1 MTTSPAEPAGR
12 TLLDAVAVMD
22 RLRSP
27 GGCPWDAEQ
36 THASLAPYAVE
47 EAHELA
53 EVAETGDRDALV
65 EELGDL
71 LLQVLFHARV
81 GTEGT
86 LGAPFDID
94 DVAATLIAKLVR
106 RHPHVFADGAAST
119 PDEVNQRWDE
129 IKATEKPRSSVLEG
143 IPAALPALARAQKV
157 LSRAERAG
165 IDLHPVAADRAS
177 SDPDPEPD
185 PGPHP
190 APTATTLAGAAA
202 DPVPH
207 PHPTGPVGSVA
218 DDLLAAVRRAR
229 TEGIDAEAALR
240 SRIRDVEATV
250 HAAEAARS

>member
-1 MTTSPAEPAGR
+1 MPDSLTSPPERPGR

-53 EVAETGDRDALV
+53 EVAESGDRDALV

-106 RHPHVFADGAAST
+106 RHPHVFADGDAST
-119 PDEVNQRWDE
+119 PDEVNRRWDE
-129 IKATEKPRSSVLEG
+129 IKATEKLRSSVLEG
-143 IPAALPALARAQKV
+143 IPASLPALARAQKV

-165 IDLHPVAADRAS
+165 IEL
-177 SDPDPEPD
+177 
-185 PGPHP
+185 
-190 APTATTLAGAAA
+190 AAA
-202 DPVPH
+202 DAFPSTAPA
-207 PHPTGPVGSVA
+207 PSAPAAPSTAPAPSAPASDSAPSVA

-229 TEGIDAEAALR
+229 AEGVDAEAALR
-240 SRIRDVEATV
+240 GRIRELEAGV
-250 HAAEAARS
+250 RAAEAPPR

>member
-1 MTTSPAEPAGR
+1 MPDSVPDSSTSPVEPAGR

-65 EELGDL
+65 EELGDV

-106 RHPHVFADGAAST
+106 RHPHVFADGDAST
-119 PDEVNQRWDE
+119 PDEVNRRWDE

-143 IPAALPALARAQKV
+143 IPATLPALARVQKV
-157 LSRAERAG
+157 LARAERAG
-165 IDLHPVAADRAS
+165 IDVAPAPAGPAGS
-177 SDPDPEPD
+177 AHTTP
-185 PGPHP
+185 PGP
-190 APTATTLAGAAA
+190 AT
-202 DPVPH
+202 
-207 PHPTGPVGSVA
+207 SVA

-229 TEGIDAEAALR
+229 AEGIDAEAALR
-240 SRIRDVEATV
+240 SRIRDLEATV
-250 HAAEAARS
+250 RAAEAAP

>member
-1 MTTSPAEPAGR
+1 MPDSLPDPTTSPGEPAGR

-53 EVAETGDRDALV
+53 EVAEAGDRDALV
-65 EELGDL
+65 EELGDV

-86 LGAPFDID
+86 LGTPFDID
-94 DVAATLIAKLVR
+94 DVAAALIAKLVR

-119 PDEVNQRWDE
+119 PDEVNRRWDE

-143 IPAALPALARAQKV
+143 IPAALPALARVQKI
-157 LSRAERAG
+157 LDRAERAG
-165 IDLHPVAADRAS
+165 IDLPAASTDPAPAHPV
-177 SDPDPEPD
+177 
-185 PGPHP
+185 
-190 APTATTLAGAAA
+190 
-202 DPVPH
+202 
-207 PHPTGPVGSVA
+207 PTGHVPGDPTPTGSAGSVA

-229 TEGIDAEAALR
+229 AEGIDAEAALR
-240 SRIRDVEATV
+240 SRIRDLEAAMY
-250 HAAEAARS
+250 AAEAAP